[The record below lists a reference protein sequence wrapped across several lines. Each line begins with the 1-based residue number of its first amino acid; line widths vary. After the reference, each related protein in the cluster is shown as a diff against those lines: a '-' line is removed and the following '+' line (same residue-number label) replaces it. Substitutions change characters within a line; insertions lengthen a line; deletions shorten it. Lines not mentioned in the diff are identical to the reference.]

1 MLFCDIVR
9 VGKNSYCEFDK
20 FEFVGLVNSDFAV
33 RGVAMRNRSV
43 VFVIR
48 DKKILM
54 EKLCYEGRT
63 FYSIPGG
70 GIEDGETPEQTA
82 IRELKEE
89 CGLDGVIIRKLA
101 EVYNHERTEYSF
113 WVSVPKEQEAI
124 KGYDPEEPV
133 DDQPIKEVRWM
144 NLNEMSE
151 KDRAFMWRYG
161 LLEIPEFCEEV
172 MSWGDTISYPG
183 NDL

>member
-1 MLFCDIVR
+1 
-9 VGKNSYCEFDK
+9 
-20 FEFVGLVNSDFAV
+20 
-33 RGVAMRNRSV
+33 MRNRSV

-63 FYSIPGG
+63 FYSIPSC

>member
-1 MLFCDIVR
+1 
-9 VGKNSYCEFDK
+9 
-20 FEFVGLVNSDFAV
+20 
-33 RGVAMRNRSV
+33 MRNRSV

-144 NLNEMSE
+144 NLNEMLS
-151 KDRAFMWRYG
+151 
-161 LLEIPEFCEEV
+161 LIH
-172 MSWGDTISYPG
+172 I
-183 NDL
+183 

>member
-1 MLFCDIVR
+1 MPLISACR
-9 VGKNSYCEFDK
+9 Q
-20 FEFVGLVNSDFAV
+20 
-33 RGVAMRNRSV
+33 R
-43 VFVIR
+43 
-48 DKKILM
+48 

-70 GIEDGETPEQTA
+70 GIEYGETP
-82 IRELKEE
+82 
-89 CGLDGVIIRKLA
+89 
-101 EVYNHERTEYSF
+101 
-113 WVSVPKEQEAI
+113 EQEAI

-133 DDQPIKEVRWM
+133 DDQPIQEVRWM

>member
-1 MLFCDIVR
+1 
-9 VGKNSYCEFDK
+9 
-20 FEFVGLVNSDFAV
+20 
-33 RGVAMRNRSV
+33 MRDRSV

-54 EKLCYEGRT
+54 EKLCYEGRV

-70 GIEDGETPEQTA
+70 GIEDGETPEQAA

-101 EVYNHERTEYSF
+101 EVYNRDRTEYSF
-113 WVSVPKEQEAI
+113 FVSVPDSQCAI
-124 KGYDPEEPV
+124 KGYDPEEPA
-133 DDQPIKEVRWM
+133 DDQSIKDVLWM
-144 NLNEMSE
+144 GLNELSE

-161 LLEIPEFCEEV
+161 LLEVDGFWDEV
-172 MSWGDTISYPG
+172 LSWGDTISYPV
-183 NDL
+183 

>member
-1 MLFCDIVR
+1 MDI
-9 VGKNSYCEFDK
+9 
-20 FEFVGLVNSDFAV
+20 NSDFAV

-89 CGLDGVIIRKLA
+89 CGLDGIIIRKLA

-183 NDL
+183 NDLQIQIFENKQI